1 MFKIDIH
8 THILPE
14 NLNDLTNSFSDPR
27 FLRMDI
33 IDNQSAMLKKDGVA
47 FRKVDCNCWNHQKRI
62 QECDSASVDVQVL
75 STIPVLFSYWAKDD
89 EGLTLSKFLNDH
101 IAEVVRNTP
110 NRFIGLGTIPMQN
123 ADLAIEEMD
132 RCVNELKFPGIEI
145 GSNVNG
151 ENLSEEKFHPIF
163 EHAEKIGCSIF
174 VHPWEMM
181 GQTDMQK
188 YWLPWLVGMPAETSR
203 AICSLIFGGV
213 LEKYPNLK
221 IAFAHGG
228 GAFPFTAGRADH
240 GFNVRPDLCAVDNS
254 VLPSSY
260 MKNFYVDSLVHN
272 ENAMNF
278 LIQTMGAERIAMGSD
293 YPFPLGE
300 HHPGKLIESMELSDA
315 NKQRLLAGTALEW
328 LGLNES
334 EFTRS

>member
-1 MFKIDIH
+1 MD
-8 THILPE
+8 HINE
-14 NLNDLTNSFSDPR
+14 
-27 FLRMDI
+27 
-33 IDNQSAMLKKDGVA
+33 QSAMLKKDGAA

-62 QECDSASVDVQVL
+62 QECDSDNVDVQVL
-75 STIPVLFSYWAKDD
+75 STIPVLFSYWAKDN
-89 EGLTLSKFLNDH
+89 EGLILSMFLNNH
-101 IAEVVRNTP
+101 IAESVKGEP
-110 NRFIGLGTIPMQN
+110 NRFIGIGTVPMQN
-123 ADLAIEEMD
+123 PNMAINEMD
-132 RCVNELKFPGIEI
+132 RIVNELKLPGIEI

-181 GQTDMQK
+181 GQAEMKK

-203 AICSLIFGGV
+203 AICSLIFGGI

-228 GAFPFTAGRADH
+228 GAFPFTAGRIDH

-260 MKNFYVDSLVHN
+260 MKNFYVDSLVHDKN
-272 ENAMNF
+272 SMNF
-278 LIQTMGAERIAMGSD
+278 ILQTMGAERIAMGSD

-300 HHPGKLIESMELSDA
+300 HHPGNLIESMDLSDA
-315 NKQRLLAGTALEW
+315 TKQRLLAGTALEW
-328 LGLNES
+328 LGINKS
-334 EFTRS
+334 EFA